1 VTSTDN
7 QASSATSDATA
18 DAVRA
23 RSTLP
28 SEDFRNEFR
37 AYLADNH
44 PGRPPKGSE
53 RVSWVKAWNALLV
66 DDGWAAPSWP
76 IEHGG
81 MDLPF
86 EKQVIYTEE
95 FARANVPGSLGTGV
109 GIAGPTIITH
119 GTSDQKQRW
128 LRSMIRA
135 DDVWAQGYSE
145 PSSGSDLPSLLTKA
159 VQDGDTYIVSGQ
171 KIWSSAA
178 NISDKIFTLVRTG
191 EPDSRTNGISYLII
205 DAHAPGVDIRP
216 IKDLTGG
223 ADFCEVFFDEV
234 RVPVADRV
242 GEENKGWAITRTSL
256 GHERAAGAYQQATR
270 YRRVLSELIE
280 LAQER
285 GLTADPIVRQRLAD
299 FVIRQRISEY
309 SGMRTIN
316 GIVRSGDPGP
326 QSSVSRLASSLF
338 EQELHVLAVDLLGPY
353 GQLGR
358 TDPDAVQKGRWTW
371 GFLRTRASTIG
382 AGTAEIQRNTA
393 GERVLGLPHE
403 PGMPR

>member
-1 VTSTDN
+1 MTELH
-7 QASSATSDATA
+7 ASPPVSADIVA
-18 DAVRA
+18 A
-23 RSTLP
+23 RGVLR
-28 SEDFRNEFR
+28 DDQFRTELR
-37 AYLADNH
+37 GWLRTNH
-44 PGRPPKGSE
+44 PGKPPKGPD
-53 RVSWVKAWNALLV
+53 RVAWVKAWNALLV
-66 DDGWAAPSWP
+66 DSGWAAPSWP

-81 MDLPF
+81 MNLPF
-86 EKQVIYTEE
+86 SKQVIYTEE
-95 FARANVPGSLGTGV
+95 IARANVPGALGTGV

-119 GTSDQKQRW
+119 GTTDQQRRW
-128 LRSMIRA
+128 LRPMIRA
-135 DDVWAQGYSE
+135 DHVWAQGYSE
-145 PSSGSDLPSLLTKA
+145 PGAGSDLPSLLTRA
-159 VQDGDTYIVSGQ
+159 ERHGDEYVVTGQ
-171 KIWSSAA
+171 KIWSSSA
-178 NISDKIFTLVRTG
+178 NLADKIFTLVRTG
-191 EPDSRTNGISYLII
+191 EPGSRQHGISYLII
-205 DAHAPGVDIRP
+205 DAHAPGVEIRP
-216 IKDLTGG
+216 IKDMTGG

-234 RVPVADRV
+234 RVPVQDRV

-280 LAQER
+280 LARDR
-285 GLTADPIVRQRLAD
+285 GLTADPLVRQRLAD

-316 GIVRSGDPGP
+316 GITQSGDPGP

-353 GQLGR
+353 ATLDR
-358 TDPDAVQKGRWTW
+358 RATDAVQGGRWVW

-403 PGMPR
+403 PEMQVAR